1 MTFPLYFDED
11 CMDQD
16 LVRALRTRGLD
27 VTTALEHNMIEQPD
41 EAHLNYATEQGR
53 VLYSFNVGDF
63 YHLHTIYLAEDK
75 LHAGIILAAQQRYTV
90 GQQMRRILKLAA
102 TKSVQEM
109 QNNIEFLSHWG

>member
-1 MTFPLYFDED
+1 MTLRFYFDED

-27 VTTALEHNMIEQPD
+27 VTTALEHSMIEQPD
-41 EAHLNYATEQGR
+41 ETHLNYATAQGR

-63 YHLHTIYLAEDK
+63 FRLHTIYLTEDR

-90 GQQMRRILKLAA
+90 GQQMRRILKLVA
-102 TKSVQEM
+102 TKSAQEM